1 MKLVRMILQGGS
13 ESVHMTIHKM
23 KETTFKEAT
32 LAEWEQVAIKS
43 LKGKTL
49 ESLSTKTLEEII
61 LKPLYSLADLVDIP
75 TNQTKIVRQAKKS
88 SEWLVAQTVTGISS
102 EEILADMKDSLAKG
116 NDVIN
121 YKLDPKHNWS
131 SSDLKELKAIIG
143 RQTVLLDVSSDPS
156 FLHNFT
162 DIKGMIKGAGAVHL
176 PNARTYFLD
185 GSRMHKMGGDA
196 VSELSN
202 VLVQADAKA
211 ATIDLEELSK
221 KAFVEFSID
230 TNFFMEIAKLRA
242 FRILWKAFGEAHGN
256 SNIAAVPVHAETSLR
271 SFSVLDSNVN
281 ILRAGNS
288 SLAAVLG
295 GADSVTTYPHDY
307 LTGANPTSKRIARN
321 MQLVLKE
328 ETHINQILDA
338 SGGSY
343 YIETLTKELVEKSW
357 SFFLELMNES
367 TLEDREFKLNERATH
382 KWEQQIAALS
392 TRKKSLIGTNVY
404 ANPDD
409 HVQNEIIP
417 TDYKRL
423 AAPFEQLR
431 KAFQEKPL
439 KTAIIPYG
447 TLKEYKV
454 RMDFVSG
461 YLIAL
466 GVSLKVAPENLKPF
480 DLRKWIDEQGIDYVV
495 FVGNDEQTAG
505 LVPALLNEQLPVP
518 MDVAGKFEEYEDWL
532 DAGLSGRIYSG
543 QSLLEKGNE
552 LLALAKK
559 EDSHDNT

>member
-1 MKLVRMILQGGS
+1 MKIVRMILQGGS
-13 ESVHMTIHKM
+13 ESVHMTIQKM

-43 LKGKTL
+43 LKGKTF
-49 ESLSTKTLEEII
+49 ESLLTKTLEEII
-61 LKPLYSLADLVDIP
+61 LKPLYSIADLEDIP
-75 TNQTKIVRQAKKS
+75 TNQTNIVRQTKQS
-88 SEWLVAQTVTGISS
+88 SRWLVAQTVIGNTV

-121 YKLDPKHNWS
+121 YKLDLKHKWS
-131 SSDLKELKAIIG
+131 SSDLEELKTILEG
-143 RQTVLLDVSSDPS
+143 HTVLLDVSSDPS

-162 DIKGMIKGAGAVHL
+162 DMQGMIKGVGAHQFTT
-176 PNARTYFLD
+176 ARTFFLD
-185 GSRMHKMGGDA
+185 GSRIHKFGGDA
-196 VSELSN
+196 VSELAS
-202 VLVQADAKA
+202 VLVQADAFVDA
-211 ATIDLEELSK
+211 SDLDQLSK
-221 KAFVEFSID
+221 KGFVQFSVD
-230 TNFFMEIAKLRA
+230 TNFFMEIAKIRA

-256 SNIAAVPVHAETSLR
+256 SEIAAIPVHAETSLR
-271 SFSVLDSNVN
+271 SFSTLDSNVN

-288 SLAAVLG
+288 ALAAVLG

-328 ETHINQILDA
+328 ETHINQVLDA
-338 SGGSY
+338 PGGSY

-357 SFFLELMNES
+357 TYFLELMNES
-367 TLEDREFKLNERATH
+367 TLEERELKLNERATL
-382 KWEQQIAALS
+382 KWEQQLASLA

-404 ANPDD
+404 ANPEDNLENTI
-409 HVQNEIIP
+409 VQ

-423 AAPFEQLR
+423 AEPFEQMR
-431 KAFQEKPL
+431 KALKDNPL
-439 KTAIIPYG
+439 NTAIIPFG
-447 TLKEYKV
+447 ILKEYKA

-466 GVSLKVAPENLKPF
+466 GVSPIVAPENLKPF
-480 DLRKWIDEQGIDYVV
+480 DLQKWIDEQAIDYVV

-505 LVPALLNEQLPVP
+505 LVPALLNEQLSVP

-532 DAGLSGRIYSG
+532 DAGLSGRIFAG
-543 QSLLEKGNE
+543 QSLLEKGNA

-559 EDSHDNT
+559 EDSHDNA

>member
-1 MKLVRMILQGGS
+1 
-13 ESVHMTIHKM
+13 MTIQKM

-43 LKGKTL
+43 LKGKTI

-61 LKPLYSLADLVDIP
+61 LKPLYSIADIEEIP
-75 TNQTKIVRQAKKS
+75 ATQTKIIRQAKQS
-88 SEWLVAQTVTGISS
+88 SKWLVAQTATGRSS
-102 EEILADMKDSLAKG
+102 VEIIEDMKDSLAKG

-121 YKLDPKHNWS
+121 YKLDLKHNWS
-131 SSDLKELKAIIG
+131 ASNLMELKALMEE
-143 RQTVLLDVSSDPS
+143 QTVLLDVSCDPS

-162 DIKGMIKGAGAVHL
+162 NMKGLIKGAGVEL
-176 PNARTYFLD
+176 FPDARSIFLD
-185 GSRMHKMGGDA
+185 GSSIHKMGGDA
-196 VSELSN
+196 VSELAS
-202 VLVQADAKA
+202 VLVQADALV
-211 ATIDLEELSK
+211 ATTDIDHLSDK
-221 KAFVEFSID
+221 SFVQFSID
-230 TNFFMEIAKLRA
+230 TNFFMEIAKIRA

-256 SNIAAVPVHAETSLR
+256 SEIAAIPVHAETSLR
-271 SFSVLDSNVN
+271 SFSALDSNVN

-288 SLAAVLG
+288 ALAAVLG

-307 LTGANPTSKRIARN
+307 LTRDNATSKRIARN

-328 ETHINQILDA
+328 ETHINQVLDA

-357 SFFLELMNES
+357 AYFLELMNES
-367 TLEDREFKLNERATH
+367 TLEERELKLNERATH

-404 ANPDD
+404 ANPEDD
-409 HVQNEIIP
+409 LEHTIMQ

-423 AAPFEQLR
+423 AEPFEQLR
-431 KAFQEKPL
+431 KALKECPL

-447 TLKEYKV
+447 LLKEYKA

-466 GVSLKVAPENLKPF
+466 GVSPIVAPENLKPF
-480 DLRKWIDEQGIDYVV
+480 DLQKWIDEQGIDYVV

-505 LVPALLNEQLPVP
+505 LVPALLNEQLSVP
-518 MDVAGKFEEYEDWL
+518 MDVAGKFEEYEDWI
-532 DAGLSGRIYSG
+532 DAGLSGRIFAG
-543 QSLLEKGNE
+543 QSLLEKGYA
-552 LLALAKK
+552 LLALAKR
-559 EDSHDNT
+559 EDSHDNA